1 MKHQKKLILIVLFML
16 IQTAGLFAKDYK
28 ASFFHI
34 KHDGNTLNT
43 RSIQFAIDYIHKN
56 GGGRLVFH
64 VGRYLTGSIHLKSNV
79 TLQLEEGAVLLGSTN
94 PFDYDRIGQTALIH
108 ARDIENVGITGKGM
122 IDGQGRALAN
132 NSIAYAN
139 DGLIEDILKYDRTR
153 ESIRPMIIYFFNV
166 NNVTIKDLI
175 LQNSACWLQTY
186 ERCKNMVID
195 NITVNNV
202 AFWNSDGIDVVDC
215 QNVTITNNN
224 IDAADDGICLKSHTE
239 GFFCN
244 NILIENNIVRTSAN
258 GIKLGTAGKG
268 GFRNIKAINNTVYN
282 TYRSAIAL
290 QSVDGGFLEDIL
302 IDGLKSINT
311 GNVIYLRLGERVVGK
326 KSTMDRI
333 SIKNVVADVP
343 FEKADAG
350 YDYEG
355 PIEDMPR
362 NISPIVIAGLPGQY
376 INDVTFTNFKISYP
390 GRGSKFVAYVPLDKL
405 DSIPEQPAQYPE
417 FSQFKELPAWG
428 IYVRHAKNIN
438 FSNLHLTAEKKDYR
452 LPIIMDDVHGALLKK
467 VTFEQIDQ
475 KKLLYTQKSTDIKVQ

>member
-1 MKHQKKLILIVLFML
+1 MLFILLQCSVAF
-16 IQTAGLFAKDYK
+16 GKDYK

-34 KHDGNTLNT
+34 KSDGATMNT
-43 RSIQFAIDYIHKN
+43 RSIQFAIDYISKN
-56 GGGRLVFH
+56 GGGRLVFY

-79 TLQLEEGAVLLGSTN
+79 TLHLEEGAVLLGSTN
-94 PFDYDRIGQTALIH
+94 PFDYDRIGNTALIH
-108 ARDIENVGITGKGM
+108 ARDLENVGITGKGM

-153 ESIRPMIIYFFNV
+153 ESIRPMVIYWV
-166 NNVTIKDLI
+166 GCTNVTIKDVI

-195 NITVNNV
+195 NITVKNV
-202 AFWNSDGIDVVDC
+202 AFWNSDGIDIVDC
-215 QNVTITNNN
+215 DNVVITNNN
-224 IDAADDGICLKSHTE
+224 IDAADDGICLKSHNE
-239 GFFCN
+239 KFYCN

-268 GFRNIKAINNTVYN
+268 GFKNIKILNNTVYN

-302 IDGLKSINT
+302 VDGLKSINT

-326 KSTMDRI
+326 KSTMKRI

-362 NISPIVIAGLPGQY
+362 NISPIIIAGLPGQY
-376 INDVTFTNFKISYP
+376 IEDVTFTNFEVSYP
-390 GRGSKFVAYVPLDKL
+390 GAGSKFVAYVALDKL
-405 DSIPEQPAQYPE
+405 DSIPEQPTNYPE
-417 FSQFKELPAWG
+417 FSQFKEIPAWAVY
-428 IYVRHAKNIN
+428 IRHAKGIN
-438 FSNLHLTAEKKDYR
+438 FSNLNFKAEKKDYR
-452 LPIIMDDVHGALLKK
+452 LPIVMDDVHGAQLKK
-467 VTFEQIDQ
+467 VTFEQPGQ
-475 KKLLYTQKSTDIKVQ
+475 KKLLHTYKSTNVTVN

>member
-1 MKHQKKLILIVLFML
+1 MKHQKKFMLIVLLVML
-16 IQTAGLFAKDYK
+16 QAAGAFAKDYK

-34 KHDGNTLNT
+34 KNDGTTLNT
-43 RSIQFAIDYIHKN
+43 RSIQFAIDYINKN
-56 GGGRLVFH
+56 GGGRLVFY

-108 ARDIENVGITGKGM
+108 ARDLENVAITGKGM
-122 IDGQGRALAN
+122 IDGQGRELAN

-139 DGLIEDILKYDRTR
+139 DGLIEDVLKYDRTR
-153 ESIRPMIIYFFNV
+153 ESIRPMVIYFFNCT
-166 NNVTIKDLI
+166 NVTIKDLI
-175 LQNSACWLQTY
+175 LKNSACWLQTY
-186 ERCKNMVID
+186 ERCKNMLID

-202 AFWNSDGIDVVDC
+202 AFWNSDGIDIVDC
-215 QNVTITNNN
+215 QNVVITNNN
-224 IDAADDGICLKSHTE
+224 IDAADDGICLKSHTA

-302 IDGLKSINT
+302 IDGLKSTNT

-326 KSTMDRI
+326 KSTMNRI
-333 SIKNVVADVP
+333 SIKNVTADVP
-343 FEKADAG
+343 FGKADAG

-362 NISPIVIAGLPGQY
+362 NISPIIIAGLPGQY
-376 INDVTFTNFKISYP
+376 IEDVTFTNFNISYP
-390 GRGSKFVAYVPLDKL
+390 GRGSEMVAYVALDKL

-417 FSQFKELPAWG
+417 FSQFKEIPAWG

-438 FSNLHLTAEKKDYR
+438 FANIHLTAEKKDYR
-452 LPIIMDDVHGALLKK
+452 LPIIMDDVQGAQLKK

-475 KKLLYTQKSTDIKVQ
+475 KKLLFTQKSTDIKVD

>member
-1 MKHQKKLILIVLFML
+1 MTFKKRMLLIVLVL
-16 IQTAGLFAKDYK
+16 VQVTTTYAKDYK

-34 KHDGNTLNT
+34 KSDGSTLNT
-43 RSIQFAIDYIHKN
+43 RSIQFAIDYINKN
-56 GGGRLVFH
+56 GGGRLVFY

-79 TLQLEEGAVLLGSTN
+79 TIQLEEGAVLLGSTN
-94 PFDYDRIGQTALIH
+94 PFDYDRIGNTALIH
-108 ARDIENVGITGKGM
+108 ARDVENVGITGKGM

-153 ESIRPMIIYFFNV
+153 ESIRPMVIYFV
-166 NNVTIKDLI
+166 NCVNITIKDLI

-195 NITVNNV
+195 GITVNNV

-215 QNVTITNNN
+215 DNVVITNNN
-224 IDAADDGICLKSHTE
+224 IDAADDGICLKSHNE
-239 GFFCN
+239 KFYCN
-244 NILIENNIVRTSAN
+244 NILIENNVVRTSAN

-268 GFRNIKAINNTVYN
+268 GFRNIKIINNTVYN

-290 QSVDGGFLEDIL
+290 QSVDGGFLEDIVV
-302 IDGLKSINT
+302 DGLKSTNT
-311 GNVIYLRLGERVVGK
+311 GNVIFLRLGERIAGK
-326 KSTMDRI
+326 KSTMKRI

-343 FEKADAG
+343 FGKADAG

-362 NISPIVIAGLPGQY
+362 NISPIIIAGLPGQY
-376 INDVTFTNFKISYP
+376 IDDVTFTNFQVSYP
-390 GRGSKFVAYVPLDKL
+390 GAGNKFLAYVALDKL
-405 DSIPEQPAQYPE
+405 DTITENPDGYPE
-417 FSQFKELPAWG
+417 FSMFKEVPAWG

-438 FSNLHLTAEKKDYR
+438 FSNIHLKAEKKDYR
-452 LPIIMDDVHGALLKK
+452 LPIVMDDVQGAELKK
-467 VTFEQIDQ
+467 ITFEQIDQ
-475 KKLLYTQKSTDIKVQ
+475 KKLLHTHKSTGVTVK

>member
-1 MKHQKKLILIVLFML
+1 MKNKKTIILML
-16 IQTAGLFAKDYK
+16 ITLLQFGVAFGKDYK

-34 KHDGNTLNT
+34 KSDGTTMNT
-43 RSIQFAIDYIHKN
+43 RSIQFAIDYISKN
-56 GGGRLVFH
+56 GGGRLVFY

-79 TLQLEEGAVLLGSTN
+79 TIHLEEGAVLLGSTN
-94 PFDYDRIGQTALIH
+94 PFDYDRIGNTALIH
-108 ARDIENVGITGKGM
+108 ARDLENVGITGKGM

-153 ESIRPMIIYFFNV
+153 ESIRPMVIYWV
-166 NNVTIKDLI
+166 GCTNVTIKDII

-195 NITVNNV
+195 HITVKNV
-202 AFWNSDGIDVVDC
+202 AFWNSDGIDIVDC
-215 QNVTITNNN
+215 DNVVITNNN
-224 IDAADDGICLKSHTE
+224 IDAADDGICLKSHNE
-239 GFFCN
+239 KFYCN

-268 GFRNIKAINNTVYN
+268 GFKNIKILNNTVYN

-302 IDGLKSINT
+302 VDGLKSINT

-326 KSTMDRI
+326 KSTMKRI

-362 NISPIVIAGLPGQY
+362 NISPIIIAGLPGQY
-376 INDVTFTNFKISYP
+376 IEDVSFTNFEVSYP
-390 GRGSKFVAYVPLDKL
+390 GAGSKFVAYVALDQL
-405 DSIPEQPAQYPE
+405 DSIPEQPTNYPE
-417 FSQFKELPAWG
+417 FSQFKEIPAWAV
-428 IYVRHAKNIN
+428 YVRHAKGIN
-438 FSNLHLTAEKKDYR
+438 FSNLNFKAEKKDYR
-452 LPIIMDDVHGALLKK
+452 LPIVMDDVHGAQLKK
-467 VTFEQIDQ
+467 VTFEQPGQ
-475 KKLLYTQKSTDIKVQ
+475 KKLLHTHKSTNVTVN

>member
-1 MKHQKKLILIVLFML
+1 MKFKKRMILLLLVLS
-16 IQTAGLFAKDYK
+16 QATTVFAKDYK

-34 KHDGNTLNT
+34 KSDGSTMNT
-43 RSIQFAIDYIHKN
+43 RSIQFAIDYISKN
-56 GGGRLVFH
+56 GGGRLVFY
-64 VGRYLTGSIHLKSNV
+64 VGRYLTGTIHMKSNV

-94 PFDYDRIGQTALIH
+94 PFDYDRIGNTALIH
-108 ARDIENVGITGKGM
+108 ARDLENVGITGKGM

-153 ESIRPMIIYFFNV
+153 ESIRPMVIYFV
-166 NNVTIKDLI
+166 NCVNVTIKDVI

-195 NITVNNV
+195 GITVNNV
-202 AFWNSDGIDVVDC
+202 AFWNSDGIDIVDC
-215 QNVTITNNN
+215 DNVVITNNK
-224 IDAADDGICLKSHTE
+224 IDAADDGICLKSHNE
-239 GFFCN
+239 KFYCN

-268 GFRNIKAINNTVYN
+268 GFRNIKILNNIVYD

-290 QSVDGGFLEDIL
+290 QSVDGGFLEDIVV
-302 IDGLKSINT
+302 DGLKSTNT
-311 GNVIYLRLGERVVGK
+311 GNVIFLRLGERLAGK
-326 KSTMDRI
+326 KSTMNRI

-343 FEKADAG
+343 FEKPDAG

-362 NISPIVIAGLPGQY
+362 NISPIIIAGLPGQY
-376 INDVTFTNFKISYP
+376 INDVTFTNFEVSYP
-390 GRGSKFVAYVPLDKL
+390 GKGNKFLAYVGLDQL
-405 DSIPEQPAQYPE
+405 DSITENPDGYPE
-417 FSQFKELPAWG
+417 FSMFKEVPAWG

-438 FSNLHLTAEKKDYR
+438 FSNLQLKAEKKDYR
-452 LPIIMDDVHGALLKK
+452 LPIVMDDVHDAQLKK
-467 VTFEQIDQ
+467 VTFEQIGQ
-475 KKLLYTQKSTDIKVQ
+475 KKLIHTHKSTNVTVK

>member
-1 MKHQKKLILIVLFML
+1 MKHQKKMILMLLILIQSV
-16 IQTAGLFAKDYK
+16 AVSAKDYK

-34 KHDGNTLNT
+34 KHDGTTLNT

-108 ARDIENVGITGKGM
+108 ARDLENVGITGKGM

-153 ESIRPMIIYFFNV
+153 ESIRPMIIYFYNCT
-166 NNVTIKDLI
+166 NVTIKDLI

-195 NITVNNV
+195 GITVNNV
-202 AFWNSDGIDVVDC
+202 AFWNSDGIDIVDC
-215 QNVTITNNN
+215 DNVVITNNN

-239 GFFCN
+239 GYYCN

-290 QSVDGGFLEDIL
+290 QSVDGGFLEDIV

-311 GNVIYLRLGERVVGK
+311 GNVIYLRLGERVAGK

-362 NISPIVIAGLPGQY
+362 NISPIIIAGLPGQY
-376 INDVTFTNFKISYP
+376 INDVTFTNFEVSYP
-390 GRGSKFVAYVPLDKL
+390 GRGSKFIAYVPLDKL

-417 FSQFKELPAWG
+417 FSQFKEIPAWG

-438 FSNLHLTAEKKDYR
+438 FSNIHLTAEKKDYR
-452 LPIIMDDVHGALLKK
+452 LPIIMDDVHGAQLKK
-467 VTFEQIDQ
+467 VTFKQIDQ
-475 KKLLYTQKSTDIKVQ
+475 KKLLYTQKSTNIKVD

>member
-1 MKHQKKLILIVLFML
+1 MLVILLQFGVAF
-16 IQTAGLFAKDYK
+16 GKDYK

-34 KHDGNTLNT
+34 KSDGTTMNT
-43 RSIQFAIDYIHKN
+43 RSIQFAIDYINKN
-56 GGGRLVFH
+56 GGGRLVFY

-79 TLQLEEGAVLLGSTN
+79 TIHLEEGAVLLGSTN
-94 PFDYDRIGQTALIH
+94 PFDYDRIGNTALIH
-108 ARDIENVGITGKGM
+108 ARDLENVGITGKGM

-153 ESIRPMIIYFFNV
+153 ESIRPMVIYWV
-166 NNVTIKDLI
+166 GCTNVTIKDII

-195 NITVNNV
+195 NITVKNV
-202 AFWNSDGIDVVDC
+202 AFWNSDGIDIVDC
-215 QNVTITNNN
+215 DNVVITNNN
-224 IDAADDGICLKSHTE
+224 IDAADDGICLKSHNE
-239 GFFCN
+239 KFYCN

-268 GFRNIKAINNTVYN
+268 GFKNIKILNNTVYN

-302 IDGLKSINT
+302 VDGLKSTNT

-326 KSTMDRI
+326 KSTMKRI

-362 NISPIVIAGLPGQY
+362 NISPIIIAGLPGQY
-376 INDVTFTNFKISYP
+376 IEDVSFTNFEVSYP
-390 GRGSKFVAYVPLDKL
+390 GAGSKFVAYVALDKL
-405 DSIPEQPAQYPE
+405 DSIPEQPTNYPE
-417 FSQFKELPAWG
+417 FSQFKEIPAWAV
-428 IYVRHAKNIN
+428 YVRHAKGIN
-438 FSNLHLTAEKKDYR
+438 FSNLNFKAEKKDYR
-452 LPIIMDDVHGALLKK
+452 LPIVMDDVHGAQLKK
-467 VTFEQIDQ
+467 VTFEQPGQ
-475 KKLLYTQKSTDIKVQ
+475 KKLLHTYKSTNVTVN

>member
-1 MKHQKKLILIVLFML
+1 ML
-16 IQTAGLFAKDYK
+16 LQFGVAFGKDYK

-34 KHDGNTLNT
+34 KSDGTTMNT
-43 RSIQFAIDYIHKN
+43 RSIQFAIDYISKN
-56 GGGRLVFH
+56 GGGRLVFY

-79 TLQLEEGAVLLGSTN
+79 TIHLEEGAVLLGSTN
-94 PFDYDRIGQTALIH
+94 PFDYDRIGNTALIH
-108 ARDIENVGITGKGM
+108 ARDLENVGITGKGM

-153 ESIRPMIIYFFNV
+153 ESIRPMVIYWV
-166 NNVTIKDLI
+166 GCTNVTIKDII

-195 NITVNNV
+195 HITVKNV
-202 AFWNSDGIDVVDC
+202 AFWNSDGIDIVDC
-215 QNVTITNNN
+215 DNVVITNNN
-224 IDAADDGICLKSHTE
+224 IDAADDGICLKSHNE
-239 GFFCN
+239 KFYCN

-268 GFRNIKAINNTVYN
+268 GFKNIKILNNTVYN

-302 IDGLKSINT
+302 VDGLKSINT

-326 KSTMDRI
+326 KSTMKRI

-362 NISPIVIAGLPGQY
+362 NISPIIIAGLPGQY
-376 INDVTFTNFKISYP
+376 IEDVSFTNFEVSYP
-390 GRGSKFVAYVPLDKL
+390 GAGSKFVAYVALDQL
-405 DSIPEQPAQYPE
+405 DSIPEQPTNYPE
-417 FSQFKELPAWG
+417 FSQFKEIPAWAV
-428 IYVRHAKNIN
+428 YVRHAKGIN
-438 FSNLHLTAEKKDYR
+438 FSNLKFKAEKKDYR
-452 LPIIMDDVHGALLKK
+452 LPIVMDDVHGAQLKK
-467 VTFEQIDQ
+467 VTFEQPGQ
-475 KKLLYTQKSTDIKVQ
+475 KKLLHTHKSTNVTVN

>member
-1 MKHQKKLILIVLFML
+1 MKFKKKIILALVILLQCTVV
-16 IQTAGLFAKDYK
+16 FAKDYK

-34 KHDGNTLNT
+34 KSDGVTMNT
-43 RSIQFAIDYIHKN
+43 RSIQFAIDYINKN
-56 GGGRLVFH
+56 GGGRLVFY

-94 PFDYDRIGQTALIH
+94 PFDYDRIGNTALIH
-108 ARDIENVGITGKGM
+108 ARDLENVGITGKGM

-153 ESIRPMIIYFFNV
+153 ESIRPMIIYFVNCTNV
-166 NNVTIKDLI
+166 SIKDLI

-186 ERCKNMVID
+186 ERCKNLVID
-195 NITVNNV
+195 HITVNNV

-215 QNVTITNNN
+215 DNVVITNNN
-224 IDAADDGICLKSHTE
+224 IDAADDGICLKSHNE
-239 GFFCN
+239 KFYCN

-268 GFRNIKAINNTVYN
+268 GFRNIKILNNTVYN

-290 QSVDGGFLEDIL
+290 QSVDGGFLEDIVV
-302 IDGLKSINT
+302 DGLKSTNT
-311 GNVIYLRLGERVVGK
+311 GNVIFLRLGERLAGK

-343 FEKADAG
+343 FGKADAG

-362 NISPIVIAGLPGQY
+362 NISPIIIAGLPGQY
-376 INDVTFTNFKISYP
+376 INDVTFSNFEVTYP
-390 GRGSKFVAYVPLDKL
+390 GAGSKFLAYVALDKL
-405 DSIPEQPAQYPE
+405 DSIPEVADGYPE
-417 FSQFKELPAWG
+417 FSMFKEVPAWG

-438 FSNLHLTAEKKDYR
+438 FANIKLKAEKKDYR
-452 LPIIMDDVHGALLKK
+452 LPIVMDDVHGASLKK

-475 KKLLYTQKSTDIKVQ
+475 KKLIHTYKSTNVTVN

>member
-1 MKHQKKLILIVLFML
+1 MLVILLQFGVAF
-16 IQTAGLFAKDYK
+16 GKDYK

-34 KHDGNTLNT
+34 KSDGTTMNT
-43 RSIQFAIDYIHKN
+43 RSIQFAIDYINKN
-56 GGGRLVFH
+56 GGGRLVFY

-79 TLQLEEGAVLLGSTN
+79 TIHLEEGAVLLGSTN
-94 PFDYDRIGQTALIH
+94 PFDYDRIGNTALIH
-108 ARDIENVGITGKGM
+108 ARDLENVGITGKGM

-153 ESIRPMIIYFFNV
+153 ESIRPMVIYWV
-166 NNVTIKDLI
+166 GCTNVTIKDII

-195 NITVNNV
+195 NITVKNV
-202 AFWNSDGIDVVDC
+202 AFWNSDGIDIVDC
-215 QNVTITNNN
+215 DNVVITNNN
-224 IDAADDGICLKSHTE
+224 IDAADDGICLKSHNE
-239 GFFCN
+239 KFYCN

-268 GFRNIKAINNTVYN
+268 GFKNIKILNNTVYN

-302 IDGLKSINT
+302 VDGLKSANT

-326 KSTMDRI
+326 KSTMKRI

-362 NISPIVIAGLPGQY
+362 NISPIIIAGLPGQY
-376 INDVTFTNFKISYP
+376 IEDVSFTNFEVSYP
-390 GRGSKFVAYVPLDKL
+390 GAGSKFVAYVALDKL
-405 DSIPEQPAQYPE
+405 DSIPEQPTNYPE
-417 FSQFKELPAWG
+417 FSQFKEIPAWAV
-428 IYVRHAKNIN
+428 YVRHAKGIN
-438 FSNLHLTAEKKDYR
+438 FSNLNFKAEKKDYR
-452 LPIIMDDVHGALLKK
+452 LPIVMDDVHGAQLKK
-467 VTFEQIDQ
+467 VTFEQPGQ
-475 KKLLYTQKSTDIKVQ
+475 KKLLHTYKSTNVTVN

>member
-1 MKHQKKLILIVLFML
+1 MKHQKKMILMLLILIQSV
-16 IQTAGLFAKDYK
+16 TVAAKDYK

-34 KHDGNTLNT
+34 KSDGKTLNT

-56 GGGRLVFH
+56 GGGRLVFY

-94 PFDYDRIGQTALIH
+94 PFDYDRNGQTALIH
-108 ARDIENVGITGKGM
+108 ARDVENVGITGKGM

-139 DGLIEDILKYDRTR
+139 DGLIEDGLKYDRTR
-153 ESIRPMIIYFFNV
+153 ESIRPMVIYFFNCT
-166 NNVTIKDLI
+166 NVTIKDLI
-175 LQNSACWLQTY
+175 MQNSACWLQTY

-195 NITVNNV
+195 GITVNNV
-202 AFWNSDGIDVVDC
+202 AFWNSDGIDIVDC
-215 QNVTITNNN
+215 DNVVITNNN

-239 GFFCN
+239 GFYCN

-290 QSVDGGFLEDIL
+290 QSVDGGFLEDIV

-311 GNVIYLRLGERVVGK
+311 GNVIYLRLGERIAGK

-362 NISPIVIAGLPGQY
+362 NISPIIIAGLPGQY
-376 INDVTFTNFKISYP
+376 INDVTFTNFEVSYP
-390 GRGSKFVAYVPLDKL
+390 GGGSKFIAYVPLDKL
-405 DSIPEQPAQYPE
+405 DSIPEQPANYPE
-417 FSQFKELPAWG
+417 FSQFKEIPAWG

-438 FSNLHLTAEKKDYR
+438 FSNIHLTAEKKDYR
-452 LPIIMDDVHGALLKK
+452 LPIIMDDVHGAQLKK
-467 VTFEQIDQ
+467 VTFKQIDQ
-475 KKLLYTQKSTDIKVQ
+475 KKLLYTQKSTNIKVD

>member
-1 MKHQKKLILIVLFML
+1 MTFKKRMLLIVLVL
-16 IQTAGLFAKDYK
+16 VQVTTAYAKDYK

-34 KHDGNTLNT
+34 KSDGSTLNT
-43 RSIQFAIDYIHKN
+43 RSIQFAIDYINKN
-56 GGGRLVFH
+56 GGGRLVFY

-79 TLQLEEGAVLLGSTN
+79 TIQLEEGAVLLGSTN
-94 PFDYDRIGQTALIH
+94 PFDYDRLGNTALIH
-108 ARDIENVGITGKGM
+108 ARDVENVGITGKGM

-153 ESIRPMIIYFFNV
+153 ESIRPMVIYFV
-166 NNVTIKDLI
+166 NCVNVTIKDLI

-195 NITVNNV
+195 GITVNNV

-215 QNVTITNNN
+215 DNVVITNNN
-224 IDAADDGICLKSHTE
+224 IDAADDGICLKSHNE
-239 GFFCN
+239 KFYCN
-244 NILIENNIVRTSAN
+244 NILIENNVVRTSAN

-268 GFRNIKAINNTVYN
+268 GFRNIKIINNTVYN

-290 QSVDGGFLEDIL
+290 QSVDGGFLEDIVV
-302 IDGLKSINT
+302 DGLKSTNT
-311 GNVIYLRLGERVVGK
+311 GNVIFLRLGERIAGK
-326 KSTMDRI
+326 KSTMKRI

-343 FEKADAG
+343 FVKADAG

-362 NISPIVIAGLPGQY
+362 NISPIIIAGLPGQY
-376 INDVTFTNFKISYP
+376 IDDVTFTNFQVSYP
-390 GRGSKFVAYVPLDKL
+390 GAGNKFLAYVALDKL
-405 DSIPEQPAQYPE
+405 DTITENPDGYPE
-417 FSQFKELPAWG
+417 FSMFKEVPAWG

-438 FSNLHLTAEKKDYR
+438 FSNIHLKAEKKDYR
-452 LPIIMDDVHGALLKK
+452 LPIVMDDVQGAELKK
-467 VTFEQIDQ
+467 ITFEQIDQ
-475 KKLLYTQKSTDIKVQ
+475 KKLLHTHKSTGVTVK

>member
-1 MKHQKKLILIVLFML
+1 MLFVLL
-16 IQTAGLFAKDYK
+16 QSTAVFAKDYK

-34 KHDGNTLNT
+34 KSDGTTMNT
-43 RSIQFAIDYIHKN
+43 RSIQFAIDYISKN
-56 GGGRLVFH
+56 GGGRLVFY

-79 TLQLEEGAVLLGSTN
+79 TIQLEEGAVLLGSTN
-94 PFDYDRIGQTALIH
+94 PFDYDRITNTALIH
-108 ARDIENVGITGKGM
+108 ARDLENVGITGKGM

-153 ESIRPMIIYFFNV
+153 ESIRPMVIYFFNC
-166 NNVTIKDLI
+166 NNVTIKDVI

-215 QNVTITNNN
+215 DNVVITNNK
-224 IDAADDGICLKSHTE
+224 IDAADDGICLKSHNE
-239 GFFCN
+239 KFYCN

-268 GFRNIKAINNTVYN
+268 GFRNIKIINNIVYN

-290 QSVDGGFLEDIL
+290 QSVDGGFLEDIVV
-302 IDGLKSINT
+302 DGLKSTNT
-311 GNVIYLRLGERVVGK
+311 GNVIFLRLGERLAGK
-326 KSTMDRI
+326 KSTMNRI

-343 FEKADAG
+343 FGKADAG

-362 NISPIVIAGLPGQY
+362 NISPIIIAGLPGQY
-376 INDVTFTNFKISYP
+376 INDVNFSNFEVSYP
-390 GRGSKFVAYVPLDKL
+390 GAGSKYMAYIGLDELDK
-405 DSIPEQPAQYPE
+405 IPEVPDGYPE
-417 FSQFKELPAWG
+417 FSMFKEVPAWG

-438 FSNLHLTAEKKDYR
+438 FSNISLKAEKKDYR
-452 LPIIMDDVHGALLKK
+452 LPIVMDDVHEAQLKK
-467 VTFEQIDQ
+467 ISFEQIGQ
-475 KKLLYTQKSTDIKVQ
+475 KKLLHTYKSTGVTVK

>member
-1 MKHQKKLILIVLFML
+1 MVIFLQSIAVS
-16 IQTAGLFAKDYK
+16 AKDYK

-34 KHDGNTLNT
+34 KSDGTTLNT
-43 RSIQFAIDYIHKN
+43 RSIQFAIDYINKN
-56 GGGRLVFH
+56 GGGRLVFY

-94 PFDYDRIGQTALIH
+94 PFDYDRNGQTALIH
-108 ARDIENVGITGKGM
+108 ARDVENVSITGKGM

-153 ESIRPMIIYFFNV
+153 ESIRPMVIYFFNCV
-166 NNVTIKDLI
+166 NVNIKDLI

-195 NITVNNV
+195 HITVNNV
-202 AFWNSDGIDVVDC
+202 AFWNSDGIDIVDC
-215 QNVTITNNN
+215 ENVVITNNN

-311 GNVIYLRLGERVVGK
+311 GNVIFLRLGERIPGK
-326 KSTMDRI
+326 KSTMNRI
-333 SIKNVVADVP
+333 AIKNIEADVP
-343 FEKADAG
+343 LGKPDAG

-362 NISPIVIAGLPGQY
+362 NISPIIIAGLPGQY
-376 INDVTFTNFKISYP
+376 IEDVTFTNFNISYP
-390 GRGSKFVAYVPLDKL
+390 GAGSKFVAYVALDKL
-405 DSIPEQPAQYPE
+405 DSIPELAGGYPE
-417 FSQFKELPAWG
+417 FSKFKEIPAWG

-438 FSNLHLTAEKKDYR
+438 FSNINLKAEKKDYR
-452 LPIIMDDVHGALLKK
+452 LPVVMDDVHVAHLKK
-467 VTFEQIDQ
+467 ITFEQIGQ
-475 KKLLYTQKSTDIKVQ
+475 KQLLHTYKSTDIVVQ

>member
-1 MKHQKKLILIVLFML
+1 MKFKKRIVLILLVLVQS
-16 IQTAGLFAKDYK
+16 IPVFAKDYK

-34 KHDGNTLNT
+34 KSDGATMNT

-56 GGGRLVFH
+56 GGGRLVFY

-79 TLQLEEGAVLLGSTN
+79 TIHLEEGAVLLGSTN
-94 PFDYDRIGQTALIH
+94 PFDYDRIGNTALIH
-108 ARDIENVGITGKGM
+108 ARDVENVGITGKGM

-153 ESIRPMIIYFFNV
+153 ESIRPMVIYFV
-166 NNVTIKDLI
+166 NCVNVTIRDLI

-195 NITVNNV
+195 GITVNNV
-202 AFWNSDGIDVVDC
+202 AFWNSDGIDIVDC
-215 QNVTITNNN
+215 DNVVITNNN
-224 IDAADDGICLKSHTE
+224 IDAADDGICLKSHNE
-239 GFFCN
+239 KFYCN

-268 GFRNIKAINNTVYN
+268 GFRNIKIINNTVYN

-290 QSVDGGFLEDIL
+290 QSVDGGFLEDIVV
-302 IDGLKSINT
+302 DGLKSTNT
-311 GNVIYLRLGERVVGK
+311 GNVIFLRLGERIKGK
-326 KSTMDRI
+326 KSTMNRI

-343 FEKADAG
+343 FGKADAG

-355 PIEDMPR
+355 PVEDMPR
-362 NISPIVIAGLPGQY
+362 NISPIIIAGLPGQY
-376 INDVTFTNFKISYP
+376 INDVTFSNFEVSYP
-390 GRGSKFVAYVPLDKL
+390 GGGNKFVAYVGLDQL
-405 DSIPEQPAQYPE
+405 DSITENADGYPE
-417 FSQFKELPAWG
+417 FSMFKEVPAWG

-438 FSNLHLTAEKKDYR
+438 FANLHLKAEKKDYR
-452 LPIIMDDVHGALLKK
+452 LPIVMDDVQGAELKK
-467 VTFEQIDQ
+467 ITFEQIGQ
-475 KKLLYTQKSTDIKVQ
+475 KKLMHTHKSTGITVK

>member
-1 MKHQKKLILIVLFML
+1 MQKKIIVLVMAIL
-16 IQTAGLFAKDYK
+16 LQTAAVFAKDYK

-34 KHDGNTLNT
+34 KSDGSTLNT
-43 RSIQFAIDYIHKN
+43 RSIQFAIDYISKN
-56 GGGRLVFH
+56 GGGRLVFY

-108 ARDIENVGITGKGM
+108 ARDVENVSITGQGM
-122 IDGQGRALAN
+122 IDGQGRELAN

-139 DGLIEDILKYDRTR
+139 DGLIVDILKYDRTR
-153 ESIRPMIIYFFNV
+153 ESIRPMVIYFYNCVNV
-166 NNVTIKDLI
+166 NIKDLI
-175 LQNSACWLQTY
+175 LKNSACWMQTY
-186 ERCKNMVID
+186 EQCKNMIID
-195 NITVNNV
+195 NITVDNV
-202 AFWNSDGIDVVDC
+202 AFWNSDGIDIVDC
-215 QNVTITNNN
+215 ENVVITNNN

-311 GNVIYLRLGERVVGK
+311 GNVIFLRLGERIPGK
-326 KSTMDRI
+326 KSTMNRI
-333 SIKNVVADVP
+333 TIKNIEADVP

-362 NISPIVIAGLPGQY
+362 NISPIIIAGLPGQY
-376 INDVTFTNFKISYP
+376 IEEVTFENFNISYP
-390 GRGSKFVAYVPLDKL
+390 GAGSKFVAYVALDKL
-405 DSIPEQPAQYPE
+405 DSIPELADGYPE
-417 FSQFKELPAWG
+417 FSKFKEIPAWG

-438 FSNLHLTAEKKDYR
+438 FSNINLKAEKKDYR
-452 LPIIMDDVHGALLKK
+452 LPIVMDDVHGAQLKK
-467 VTFEQIDQ
+467 VTFEQIGQ
-475 KKLLYTQKSTDIKVQ
+475 KKLLHTYKSTDIEVK

>member
-1 MKHQKKLILIVLFML
+1 MKHQKKLILVVLFMFL
-16 IQTAGLFAKDYK
+16 QTTGIFAKDYK

-34 KHDGNTLNT
+34 KSDGSTLNT
-43 RSIQFAIDYIHKN
+43 RSIQFAIDYINKN
-56 GGGRLVFH
+56 GGGRLVFY

-79 TLQLEEGAVLLGSTN
+79 TIQLEEGAVLLGSTN
-94 PFDYDRIGQTALIH
+94 PFDYDRNGQTALIH
-108 ARDIENVGITGKGM
+108 ARDVENVGITGKGM

-153 ESIRPMIIYFFNV
+153 ESIRPMVIYFFNC

-186 ERCKNMVID
+186 ERCKNMLID

-202 AFWNSDGIDVVDC
+202 AFWNSDGIDIVDC
-215 QNVTITNNN
+215 ENVVITNNN
-224 IDAADDGICLKSHTE
+224 IDAADDGICLKSHTA

-244 NILIENNIVRTSAN
+244 NVLIENNIVRTSAN

-311 GNVIYLRLGERVVGK
+311 GHVIFLRLGERIPGK
-326 KSTMDRI
+326 KSTMNRI
-333 SIKNVVADVP
+333 SIKNVTADVP
-343 FEKADAG
+343 IGKADAG

-362 NISPIVIAGLPGQY
+362 NISPIIIAGLPGQY
-376 INDVTFTNFKISYP
+376 IEDVTFTNFNISYP
-390 GRGSKFVAYVPLDKL
+390 GAGTKFMAFVALDKL
-405 DSIPEQPAQYPE
+405 DSIPELADGYPE
-417 FSQFKELPAWG
+417 FSKFKEIPAWG

-438 FSNLHLTAEKKDYR
+438 FSNIHLTAEKKDYR

-475 KKLLYTQKSTDIKVQ
+475 KKLIYTQKSTDIKVN